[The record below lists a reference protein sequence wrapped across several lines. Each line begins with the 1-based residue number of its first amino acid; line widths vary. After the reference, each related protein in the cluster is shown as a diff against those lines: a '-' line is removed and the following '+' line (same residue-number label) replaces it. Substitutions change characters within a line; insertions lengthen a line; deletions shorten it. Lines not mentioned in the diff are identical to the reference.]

1 MDTLEIQQFLSTKLL
16 DKGIDLLL
24 TIGPKILLAI
34 LLYYVGRYII
44 KLIRK
49 AVVKVFEKRE
59 LEPSLG
65 SFLQSFLGFFL
76 NVMLIIMVIS
86 TLGVPATSFLAVL
99 GAAGLAV
106 GLALQGS
113 LSNFAGGVLILAFK
127 PFKVGEV
134 IDAAGKVGTVQ
145 RIDILHTTLHT
156 FDNRAIII
164 PNGGLANG
172 DITNI
177 SRLPTRRVD
186 FSVGIAYDADIKEA
200 RKVILGVLEADERIF
215 KDPEPVVL
223 LTNLGDSSLDLSAR
237 VWVQS
242 SDYWD
247 VFFQDMERI
256 KEALDAANI
265 SIPFP
270 QRDLHIYNH

>member
-1 MDTLEIQQFLSTKLL
+1 MDIEAYLSTKFLNTA
-16 DKGIDLLL
+16 IDLLFEV
-24 TIGPKILLAI
+24 GPKIVLAL
-34 LLYYVGRYII
+34 LLYYVGRWII
-44 KLIRK
+44 LLVSK
-49 AVVKVFEKRE
+49 AVNKIFTKRE
-59 LEPSLG
+59 IEPSLA
-65 SFLQSFLGFFL
+65 SFLQSFLRFFL

-99 GAAGLAV
+99 GAAGLAI

-113 LSNFAGGVLILAFK
+113 LSNFAGGVLVLAFK

-134 IDAAGKVGTVQ
+134 IDASGKLGKVE

-172 DITNI
+172 DIINI

-186 FSVGIAYDADIKEA
+186 FSVGIAYNSDIKAA
-200 RKVILGVLEADERIF
+200 RKTILAVLEQDVRIL
-215 KDPEPVVL
+215 KDPEAVVKL
-223 LTNLGDSSLDLSAR
+223 VNLGDSSLDLSVR
-237 VWVQS
+237 VWVNAEH
-242 SDYWD
+242 YWD
-247 VFFQDMERI
+247 VFFDNLELI
-256 KEALDAANI
+256 KEALDAAKI

-270 QRDLHIYNH
+270 QRDVHVFKHNIE